1 MASITTLLA
10 TDSLAS
16 SRLVLNDN
24 FNALNDELTDV
35 TSLLDPDNETITLTG
50 AGQLGTLSI
59 VGGGSNRF
67 VVNASDIVSSLPH
80 TMEDELILEE
90 ALRHSVIAGATSMPA
105 ANSYTATTYTLDST
119 APALGGSNVVEAGDA
134 GQEITLIADGGAV
147 TIDPANIAGAT
158 TVVINDNGTL
168 TLRFHNT
175 MWYII
180 SDVNCTL
187 TF

>member
-24 FNALNDELTDV
+24 FSALNDELTDV
-35 TSLLDPDNETITLTG
+35 TSLLDPTNETVTLSG
-50 AGQLGTLSI
+50 AGQFGTMSV

-90 ALRHSVIAGATSMPA
+90 ALRHSVLSGVISMPTTYA
-105 ANSYTATTYTLDST
+105 ATTYVLD
-119 APALGGSNVVEAGDA
+119 AAALAGTNVVAAGDT
-134 GQEITLIADGGAV
+134 GQEVTFIADGGMV
-147 TIDPANIAGAT
+147 TLDPANIAGAT
-158 TVVINDNGTL
+158 AVAINDNGTL

-180 SDVNCTL
+180 SEVNCTV

>member
-16 SRLVLNDN
+16 SRIVLNDN
-24 FNALNDELTDV
+24 FAALNDELTDV
-35 TSLLDPDNETITLTG
+35 TSLLDPTAETITLSG
-50 AGQLGTLSI
+50 AGQFSVLNVVS
-59 VGGGSNRF
+59 GGSNRF

-105 ANSYTATTYTLDST
+105 ANSYAATTYVLD
-119 APALGGSNVVEAGDA
+119 AAALAGTNVVNAGDA

-158 TVVINDNGTL
+158 TVQINDNGTL
-168 TLRFHNT
+168 TLRFHNNL
-175 MWYII
+175 WYIV

>member
-16 SRLVLNDN
+16 SRIVLNDN
-24 FNALNDELTDV
+24 FSALNDELTDV
-35 TSLLDPDNETITLTG
+35 TSLLDTTAETITLSG
-50 AGQLGTLSI
+50 AGQFSVLNVVS
-59 VGGGSNRF
+59 GGSNRF
-67 VVNASDIVSSLPH
+67 VVNGSDIVSSLPH

-105 ANSYTATTYTLDST
+105 ANSYAATTYVLDAT
-119 APALGGSNVVEAGDA
+119 ALAGTNVVNAGDA

-158 TVVINDNGTL
+158 AVEINDNGTL
-168 TLRFHNT
+168 TLRFHNNL
-175 MWYII
+175 WYII

>member
-16 SRLVLNDN
+16 SRIVLNDN
-24 FNALNDELTDV
+24 FAALNDELTDV
-35 TSLLDPDNETITLTG
+35 TSLLDPTAETITLSG
-50 AGQLGTLSI
+50 AGQFSVLNVVS
-59 VGGGSNRF
+59 GGSNRF

-90 ALRHSVIAGATSMPA
+90 ALRHSVIAGVTSMPA
-105 ANSYTATTYTLDST
+105 ANSYAATTYVLD
-119 APALGGSNVVEAGDA
+119 AAALAGTNAVNAGDA

-158 TVVINDNGTL
+158 AVQINDNGTL
-168 TLRFHNT
+168 TLRFHNNL
-175 MWYII
+175 WYIV